1 MILRMRNLVK
11 LLFSPSFFGLIFL
24 LFSAYFLLSNYFF
37 TDIGERVSG
46 TIIRKSISNNFIP
59 FYSGFILFF
68 YFLIIVPIF
77 FFNKGSKSK
86 EIEFNF
92 EIDTSKYANFFHL
105 AFGINFLLTCFIFLT
120 ANIGVILNAESYS
133 EITEPSILGVNPI
146 LLRAMIL
153 YQIFIGFILGAT
165 FRNNIIYNSFNLIPF
180 ILLTLIP
187 LSGFSRSGLL
197 PVASFFIA
205 NIISSNGSIKTA
217 LKTVFYIFIFF
228 ILYLIVMLFRGE
240 QALWSD
246 PPGFGYFGLFRSV
259 FLLGELSQFILQNG
273 DEYGSIFEIIFG
285 NIVNGSSIYY
295 ESIVGSEIK
304 YDPSFQLQSILSLS
318 SQLDNFNDTYLK
330 TQERISF
337 FIPMNTPG
345 ELYFFDLGFK
355 ILALSI
361 ILVVFFLSQK
371 VYFSLPTELGIL
383 LCSPLYL
390 FIFYS
395 SQYST
400 RTSFKYL
407 VFEIF
412 ILAGY
417 FLYTKFYLASKIQKN
432 KSVI

>member
-1 MILRMRNLVK
+1 MILRMRSLVK

-59 FYSGFILFF
+59 FHSGFILFF
-68 YFLIIVPIF
+68 YFLIILPIF
-77 FFNKGSKSK
+77 FFNKERSSQ
-86 EIEFNF
+86 EIKFNF
-92 EIDTSKYANFFHL
+92 QIGTKKHTNFFHL
-105 AFGINFLLTCFIFLT
+105 AFGINFLLLCFIFFT
-120 ANIGVILNAESYS
+120 ANTDVIFNAESYS

-146 LLRAMIL
+146 VLRLMIL

-165 FRNNIIYNSFNLIPF
+165 FRNNVIYNIFNLIPF
-180 ILLTLIP
+180 LLLTLIP
-187 LSGFSRSGLL
+187 LSGFSRAGLL
-197 PVASFFIA
+197 PLASFFLA
-205 NIISSNGSIKTA
+205 NIISSKGSIKTL
-217 LKTVFYIFIFF
+217 LKIVFYVFIFF

-240 QALWSD
+240 QALWSN
-246 PPGFGYFGLFRSV
+246 PPGFGYLGFFRSF

-295 ESIVGSEIK
+295 ESIAGSEIK
-304 YDPSFQLQSILSLS
+304 YNYSFQLQSIFSLS
-318 SQLDNFNDTYLK
+318 SELDNFNDTYLK

-337 FIPMNTPG
+337 FIPMNTLG

-355 ILALSI
+355 ILAMSI
-361 ILVVFFLSQK
+361 ISIVFFISQK
-371 VYFSLPTELGIL
+371 IYFSLPTELGIL

-407 VFEIF
+407 LFEIF

-417 FLYTKFYLASKIQKN
+417 FIYTKLYLARKIK
-432 KSVI
+432 K